1 MNTLNSPISVG
12 GKLARKKSAWGHI
25 DFLVKV
31 DLMWVQ
37 DPRSSPKP
45 SSRFPTNTL
54 NTSYRIEIA
63 QNKIITHT
71 HFLEKESM
79 QPTLIL

>member
-1 MNTLNSPISVG
+1 MNTLNSPISLG

-37 DPRSSPKP
+37 DPGSFPKS

-54 NTSYRIEIA
+54 NTSYSTKVA
-63 QNKIITHT
+63 QNKITTHT
-71 HFLEKESM
+71 HC
-79 QPTLIL
+79 